1 MNSEIQGNSTIW
13 FVDDDPDDQYLFQ
26 HALDTMSNPPLIRC
40 FYDATALFDALN
52 EHLCELPQLILLDIN
67 LPGIDGIQALTQL
80 KQNEDLCH
88 IPVVIYSTS
97 QATRDIAD
105 CYRLGA
111 NSVITKRGSYTEIV
125 ETVQLI
131 CQYWFSI
138 VTLCRN

>member
-1 MNSEIQGNSTIW
+1 MSSETKQKSTIW

-26 HALDTMSNPPLIRC
+26 HALDTMPQPPLIRC

-52 EHLCELPQLILLDIN
+52 EHQCELPQLIVLDIN
-67 LPGIDGIQALTQL
+67 LPGIDGIQALAQL
-80 KQNEDLCH
+80 KQDNNLCH

-111 NSVITKRGSYTEIV
+111 NSVITKRGSYIEIV
-125 ETVQLI
+125 EAVHVI
-131 CQYWFSI
+131 CDYWFSI
-138 VTLCRN
+138 VTLYRN